1 MNIPSNINMSKPNM
15 AYASGVAIILILS
28 LLISNIPQLA
38 FSNYFEFVFR
48 KQACIGLFAAGSVFG
63 AITLTRYTARVKNP
77 WKVPQ
82 SQVTIFYTLFFVS
95 MVLALILAK

>member
-1 MNIPSNINMSKPNM
+1 MQTPSNINMSKPNM

-38 FSNYFEFVFR
+38 FSTYFEFIYR
-48 KQACIGLFAAGSVFG
+48 KQACISLFASGSLFG
-63 AITLTRYTARVKNP
+63 AITLTRYSARVKHP

-82 SQVTIFYTLFFVS
+82 SQVTVFYSLFFVS